1 MPLDGVRG
9 LAILMVM
16 GCHAFV
22 SNYESAGRFAKLI
35 GEFLHYGNAGVDLFF
50 VLSGFLIT
58 GILYDSLQDDGYF
71 RKFYARR
78 ALRLF
83 PLYYG
88 VLLICF
94 LLTGPLRL
102 HWGHMGWLLILDLQ
116 NIDPIQIVKHSPG
129 PNIVLSHFWSLAVE
143 EQFYLFWPLLV
154 YSVRSWKGLLRM
166 TLIASAGA
174 LVLRL
179 MLVGHGASPLAI
191 HVTTI
196 CRADSLMLGGA
207 LAMLYR
213 SQSWARVM
221 KVAPR
226 VFAGAVVVLLGM
238 ILFGQPR
245 LAGDPRGFLMWS
257 EGFEYTVL
265 ALASTGLI
273 AWSLQPGSVC
283 RRMFETGPMRF
294 LGKYSY
300 GIYVLHVLV
309 LSAMNLP
316 LRTSLLG
323 ATHSKLFAVAG
334 AGLTSLAVSIIA
346 AYLSYHLYERRFL
359 RLKHFFDYSRPT
371 LNHGSPEDA
380 EVVEAVSA
388 GGAALGG

>member
-1 MPLDGVRG
+1 LPLDGVRG

-316 LRTSLLG
+316 LRAALLG

>member
-316 LRTSLLG
+316 LRAALLG

>member
-1 MPLDGVRG
+1 LPLDGVRG

-245 LAGDPRGFLMWS
+245 LAGDPTGFLMWS

-283 RRMFETGPMRF
+283 GRIFETGPMRF

-309 LSAMNLP
+309 LSTMNLP
-316 LRTSLLG
+316 LRAALLG